1 VHVGIKPT
9 SWKQVILYLAVLAAA
24 YLLFNFLSGNNVLFH
39 CTQPASPVE
48 QAASSASQTQAG
60 ESIDLAVI
68 NVSELP
74 PEGRTTLALIKSG
87 GPFPYSKDDTVFS
100 NYEGLL
106 PARPG
111 GYYHEY
117 TVVTPGS
124 HDRGARR
131 IVAGGSGEYYYTDDH
146 YRSFK
151 LIQE

>member
-1 VHVGIKPT
+1 MGIKPS

-24 YLLFNFLSGNNVLFH
+24 YLLFNLLSGDNTLFN
-39 CTQPASPVE
+39 CTQPASPPE
-48 QAASSASQTQAG
+48 QATPAATESQVDIPAG
-60 ESIDLAVI
+60 TEVIAVAD
-68 NVSELP
+68 LP

-87 GPFPYSKDDTVFS
+87 GPFPYSKDGTLFS

-106 PARPG
+106 PAKPG

-117 TVVTPGS
+117 TVITPGS

-131 IVAGGSGEYYYTDDH
+131 IVAGGGGEYYYTGDH

>member
-1 VHVGIKPT
+1 MV
-9 SWKQVILYLAVLAAA
+9 VLAAA
-24 YLLFNFLSGNNVLFH
+24 YLLFNFLSGNTVLSS
-39 CTQPASPVE
+39 CTQTASTVE
-48 QAASSASQTQAG
+48 QTAPAVVESQSGQSDGFKVIRAA
-60 ESIDLAVI
+60 D
-68 NVSELP
+68 LP

-87 GPFPYSKDDTVFS
+87 GPFPYSKDGTVFN

-106 PARPG
+106 PERPG

-117 TVVTPGS
+117 TVITPGS

-131 IVAGGSGEYYYTDDH
+131 IVTGGNGEYYYTDDH

>member
-1 VHVGIKPT
+1 MGIKPT
-9 SWKQVILYLAVLAAA
+9 TWKQVILYLAVLAAA
-24 YLLFNFLSGNNVLFH
+24 YLLFNFLSGNSVFFN
-39 CTQPASPVE
+39 CTQPASPLE
-48 QAASSASQTQAG
+48 QATPAATENPVDIPTG
-60 ESIDLAVI
+60 IEVIAVAD
-68 NVSELP
+68 LP

-87 GPFPYSKDDTVFS
+87 GPLPYSRDGTVFS

-117 TVVTPGS
+117 TVITPGS

-131 IVAGGSGEYYYTDDH
+131 IVAGGGGEYYYTDDH